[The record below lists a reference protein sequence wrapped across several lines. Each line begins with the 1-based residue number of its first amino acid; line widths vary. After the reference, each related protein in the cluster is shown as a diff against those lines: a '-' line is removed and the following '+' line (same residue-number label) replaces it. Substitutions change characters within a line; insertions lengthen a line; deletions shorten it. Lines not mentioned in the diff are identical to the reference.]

1 MAEDV
6 SIVPSWEVSAKIFIT
21 NLLYGSDPVT
31 QEGSKDAL
39 LAMAR
44 ALDKIQDRMTEVE
57 KYGLN

>member
-1 MAEDV
+1 MPEDV

-21 NLLYGSDPVT
+21 NLMCGTNPVV
-31 QEGSKDAL
+31 QESSKEAL

-44 ALDKIQDRMTEVE
+44 ALDKIQDKMTEVE